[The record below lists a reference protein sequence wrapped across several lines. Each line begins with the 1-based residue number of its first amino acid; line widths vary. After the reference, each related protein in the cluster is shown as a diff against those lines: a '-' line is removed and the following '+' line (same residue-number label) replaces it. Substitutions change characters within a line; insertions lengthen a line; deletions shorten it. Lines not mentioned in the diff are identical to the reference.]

1 MYYWLAYRPTDTANY
16 RGALAHLKMTKKK
29 NKSKVE
35 GLKKKDEQE
44 EWKSE
49 SDDSMKISEHI
60 VYLSGHWNF
69 YISHH

>member
-1 MYYWLAYRPTDTANY
+1 
-16 RGALAHLKMTKKK
+16 MTMKK
-29 NKSKVE
+29 KSKVE